1 MDSSMD
7 TNLMLMGTSEIQIH
21 ITYLLDTSGSMR
33 GEKINCLNKAMAE
46 AIDVAEKTAAQREV
60 QLCMRVIEFNNEA
73 RWICGTNEMNGLQ
86 HIDWKPL
93 TASGNTATADAI
105 RLVKGLMNRKYLGN
119 QGFKPIVILITDGE
133 SDDPA
138 DTAAAVSELKASWSR
153 PRNPVED
160 RIIRIAVGVSGANPK
175 ELKTFASIGDIIEND
190 DIRREQV
197 PLVFEA
203 KNISLLGDLMKSLTV
218 SSTVTSLNAGT
229 GTLDDQRTTIDMT
242 DDGWI

>member
-93 TASGNTATADAI
+93 KASGNTATADAI

-153 PRNPVED
+153 PRNPAED

-175 ELKTFASIGDIIEND
+175 ELKAFASIGDIIEND
-190 DIRREQV
+190 NTRREQV

-203 KNISLLGDLMKSLTV
+203 KNISLLGDLMKRLTV

-229 GTLDDQRTTIDMT
+229 GAQDDQRTTIDMT
-242 DDGWI
+242 DDEWI

>member
-93 TASGNTATADAI
+93 KASGNTATADAI
-105 RLVKGLMNRKYLGN
+105 RLVKGLMHRKYLGT

-138 DTAAAVSELKASWSR
+138 DTAAAVDELKASWRR
-153 PRNPVED
+153 PGRHED

-203 KNISLLGDLMKSLTV
+203 KNISLLGDLMKRLTV

-229 GTLDDQRTTIDMT
+229 GAQDDQRTTIDMT
-242 DDGWI
+242 DDEWI

>member
-93 TASGNTATADAI
+93 KASGNTATADAI

-203 KNISLLGDLMKSLTV
+203 NNISLLGDLMKRLTV

-229 GTLDDQRTTIDMT
+229 GAQDDQRTTIDMT
-242 DDGWI
+242 DDEWI